1 MLSHREKIMALEA
14 FIYKASR
21 AIKKIVVELKR
32 LCMFFDVK
40 I

>member
-1 MLSHREKIMALEA
+1 MPLEA

-21 AIKKIVVELKR
+21 GIKKVVVELKR
-32 LCMFFDVK
+32 LCMFFDAK